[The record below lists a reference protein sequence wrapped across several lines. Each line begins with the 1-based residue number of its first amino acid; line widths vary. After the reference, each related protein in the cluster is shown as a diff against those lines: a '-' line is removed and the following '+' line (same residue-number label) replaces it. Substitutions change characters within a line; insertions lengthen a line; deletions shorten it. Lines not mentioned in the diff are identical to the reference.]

1 MAISADD
8 HRPSDVVTGVSQ
20 NRPWMLAID
29 TATEQAGVALFD
41 GFRVVE
47 MSWPG
52 GRRHT
57 TTVLPVVESLL
68 AIAGVDMDRVGGVAV
83 ATGPGSFTGLR
94 VGMSLAKGLVIT
106 GDCVLV
112 GIPTLD
118 VAASLYRAVGMNCIA
133 LAPAGRSRVVWSS
146 YSAGGDPTPPVNTTF
161 DEFLEVLPRH
171 PDHVVAGELTPSQ
184 REAVLRIHTN
194 LSSPAMSTRRPSLL
208 AELGY
213 RRWVEG
219 NVDEPTALEPLY
231 LHGQPNPR

>member
-1 MAISADD
+1 
-8 HRPSDVVTGVSQ
+8 
-20 NRPWMLAID
+20 MLAID

-41 GFRVVE
+41 GAQVVE

-57 TTVLPVVESLL
+57 TTVLPAIEFLL
-68 AIAGVDMDRVGGVAV
+68 AIADVGMDRVGCVAV
-83 ATGPGSFTGLR
+83 MTGPGSFTGLR
-94 VGMSLAKGLVIT
+94 VGVSVAKGLVIP

-118 VAASLYRAVGMNCIA
+118 VSASPYRATGMGCIV

-161 DEFLEVLPRH
+161 DKFLEVLPRH
-171 PDHVVAGELTPSQ
+171 PDHVVVGELTLAQ

-194 LSSPAMSTRRPSLL
+194 LSSPAMSTRRPSVL

-213 RRWVEG
+213 RRWIEG
-219 NVDEPTALEPLY
+219 KVDEPTALEPLY